1 MNVTYRSLIC
11 GVYRQ
16 KEQLVSCSFLLGAFH
31 TNRRRRDCME
41 IQLIE
46 EDGMERVIL
55 LLVAELIGQISEESD
70 DV

>member
-1 MNVTYRSLIC
+1 
-11 GVYRQ
+11 
-16 KEQLVSCSFLLGAFH
+16 
-31 TNRRRRDCME
+31 ME